1 MKNKGFITE
10 LAFDLH
16 AHSCLAAAPDAQSG
30 RLRSASL
37 SCCTSSY
44 AAPVAACCCACTRL
58 TLSCGHHTLA
68 MRHVNRCAGGFTHR
82 WEAHLDSV
90 QRRLEAVDRRLG
102 RSAGRGAEGCQLRRH
117 TLLRS
122 LARRL
127 RNMRCPSAISRA
139 ALPSRRGV
147 AQRTDRRSRTVG
159 LKPAMAAGPLGST
172 LPGGCGCCPCTGCP
186 SDI

>member
-1 MKNKGFITE
+1 MCGEQRIQNRAGFWF
-10 LAFDLH
+10 AR
-16 AHSCLAAAPDAQSG
+16 HSFLAAAARPQSG

-58 TLSCGHHTLA
+58 TLSCGHTLA
-68 MRHVNRCAGGFTHR
+68 MRRVSTDSLNRLNRCAGACTHR

-102 RSAGRGAEGCQLRRH
+102 RDVGRGAESCQLRRH

-127 RNMRCPSAISRA
+127 RNMRCPSVVSRA
-139 ALPSRRGV
+139 AQPRHRSAEQRSHV
-147 AQRTDRRSRTVG
+147 AGALR
-159 LKPAMAAGPLGST
+159 KGS
-172 LPGGCGCCPCTGCP
+172 
-186 SDI
+186 